1 MPVIIPKGFDEL
13 ISATAALADD
23 ADSFAN
29 EIIDMA
35 GEELVKGWKNAIKEH
50 GLIDT
55 GAMYESIKDDIII
68 NETTSEYRVE
78 ISPKGKDKNGVR
90 NAEKAY
96 INHYGRGKKAGT
108 HFVDEAESTAQKK
121 VDAKTEEIYDSWIKK
136 HFG

>member
-1 MPVIIPKGFDEL
+1 MPVIIPEGFDEL
-13 ISATAALADD
+13 ISATAELADD
-23 ADSFAN
+23 VDSFAD

-35 GEELVKGWKNAIKEH
+35 GDEFVAGWKDSIKKH
-50 GLIDT
+50 GLVDT
-55 GAMYESIKDDIII
+55 GAMLNSVGQIKSKSAH
-68 NETTSEYRVE
+68 EVTVY
-78 ISPKGKDKNGVR
+78 PLGKDKKGVR

-96 INHYGRGKKAGT
+96 INHYGRGKKVGT

>member
-13 ISATAALADD
+13 ISATATLADD

-35 GEELVKGWKNAIKEH
+35 GEELVKGWKNAIKDH

-78 ISPKGKDKNGVR
+78 ISPKGKDKKGVR

-96 INHYGRGKKAGT
+96 INHYGRGKKVGT
-108 HFVDEAESTAQKK
+108 HFVDEAESAAQKK